1 MKTRLTL
8 AAAMILASATLHA
21 AESDP
26 GADFARAT
34 RAFASQEY
42 ARAAQEIRNGGA
54 FVQRQAS
61 RAAGATKQALNA
73 AATDLNALAAGIE
86 KGAVRDRAALES
98 AFTRAKN
105 ALDASRRDTPW
116 PSPGPG

>member
-1 MKTRLTL
+1 MKTRLIL
-8 AAAMILASATLHA
+8 AAAMIAASATVRA
-21 AESDP
+21 AENDP

-34 RAFASQEY
+34 RAFAAQEY
-42 ARAAQEIRNGGA
+42 ARAAQDIRDGGA

-61 RAAGATKQALNA
+61 RAAGATKQALSA
-73 AATDLNALAAGIE
+73 AATDLNRLAAGVE
-86 KGAVRDRAALES
+86 KGAVRDRAQLEA